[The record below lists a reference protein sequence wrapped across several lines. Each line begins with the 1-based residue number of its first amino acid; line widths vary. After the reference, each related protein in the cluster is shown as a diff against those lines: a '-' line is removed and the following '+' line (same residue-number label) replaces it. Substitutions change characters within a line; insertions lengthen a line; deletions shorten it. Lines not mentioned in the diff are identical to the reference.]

1 MVEDISGADTQA
13 DIITEIGGAPEMI
26 PGLKSETWGTQFL
39 NDESGSFVA
48 FSHPSGE
55 DLSVGY
61 LQTIRGLKSETW
73 GTQFLDR
80 L

>member
-1 MVEDISGADTQA
+1 MMKADPSLRLVSGEDRSVGYLQT
-13 DIITEIGGAPEMI
+13 I